1 MIENYRPD
9 PERILESIKKE
20 EEEIS
25 RAKLKIFFGMSA
37 GVGKTYSMLKAAHK
51 LKDEGVDVVVGYV
64 ETHKRSETDELVHGL
79 EIIPR
84 ISVDHHGL
92 TVEEFNIDAV
102 LERKPEVV
110 LVDELAHTNAS
121 GSRHSKRYQDVME
134 LLDHGINVY
143 TTLNVQH
150 VESQSDVV
158 EQITGVKIREILSDS
173 ILDRADSIEL
183 IDISPEGLL
192 KRLSEGK
199 VYIPERAEIAAERFF
214 RKGNIT
220 ALREMALNYV
230 AKSVDSDLQHYMER
244 KNISGPWKAGDRLM
258 VAVSPSPY
266 SEYLIRWTRRMAF
279 NLKAS
284 WVALYIDKQKPL
296 SESGQTILKN
306 NLNLARELGAEVIST
321 LDDDI
326 VSGLLR
332 VARQKNITQI
342 VVGKPLRI
350 YITDYFS
357 GGNLVERLL
366 KASGD
371 IEIHIVSQ
379 PAINRRKF
387 SFSDKFKF
395 TGKLNEYLYA
405 FLSVSAIT
413 AINLLIVNFTGYW
426 AIALI
431 YLIFILLLGLYVGR
445 GAIFIAAVL
454 SAIAWNF
461 LFIPPLFTLR
471 ISKLDD
477 LMMFFVYFITAII
490 VGGLTS
496 KLHSK
501 EWALRIREKNISDIY
516 EFSKAL
522 EKAADI
528 DEIVFTTVKYIEV
541 YFNAKTAFILR
552 NSAGELSAEQH
563 KHSSCIMHEGGRGIA
578 EWVFRNRKA
587 AGRNTDT
594 IRQASGTYIPLN
606 SPGKVMGVLCIQSE
620 KGSDFSYDQ
629 DNFFNSIV
637 YQTAIRL
644 EREMLSIENRNT
656 MLLAESERIYKIL
669 LNSIS
674 HELRTPL
681 TTITG
686 ASTSLLDEVVESR
699 PEIRKALVL
708 EIYRAG
714 ERLNRLV
721 GNLLDIS
728 RLESGMMKLNLQMH
742 EPGDLVNVVI
752 RSLEGELTEH
762 KVFIDIS
769 DGLPMINIDFVL
781 MEQAL
786 VNLVYNAV
794 NHTPQGTVINISAGL
809 SADSFQIVV
818 KDNGPGL
825 VPEEIPFLFDK
836 FHRGASSSAGGTGL
850 GLSICKGIVEAH
862 NGKITAANNPEGG
875 AVFTITLPVENQND
889 NG

>member
-1 MIENYRPD
+1 MSGYSRPD
-9 PERILESIKKE
+9 PESLLSSIKEDE
-20 EEEIS
+20 ENS
-25 RAKLKIFFGMSA
+25 RKGKLKVFFGMSA
-37 GVGKTYSMLKAAHK
+37 GVGKTYAMLRAAHK
-51 LKDEGVDVVVGYV
+51 LKDEGADVVAGYV
-64 ETHKRSETDELVHGL
+64 ETHKRAETDELVQGL
-79 EIIPR
+79 EVIPR

-102 LERKPEVV
+102 LERKPDVV
-110 LVDELAHTNAS
+110 LVDELAHSNAS
-121 GSRHSKRYQDVME
+121 GSRHDKRYQDVLE

-150 VESQSDVV
+150 IESQSDVV
-158 EQITGVKIREILSDS
+158 EQITGVKIREILPDS

-199 VYIPERAEIAAERFF
+199 VYIPERAEVASERFF

-244 KNISGPWKAGDRLM
+244 KNIPGPWKAGERLM

-279 NLKAS
+279 NLKAP
-284 WVALYIDKQKPL
+284 WIALYIEKRKIL
-296 SESGQTILKN
+296 SEPDQRILKN

-321 LDDDI
+321 IDDDI

-332 VARQKNITQI
+332 IARQKNITQI
-342 VVGKPLRI
+342 IVGKPLKI
-350 YITDYFS
+350 YIGDFFS
-357 GGNLVERLL
+357 GGDLVERLL

-379 PAINRRKF
+379 PAINRRKYR
-387 SFSDKFKF
+387 FSDRLNFS
-395 TGKLNEYLYA
+395 GRLNEYLYA
-405 FLSVSAIT
+405 LMSVCAIT
-413 AINLLIVNFTGYW
+413 AVNFLIVHFTGYW
-426 AIALI
+426 SIALI
-431 YLIFILLLGLYVGR
+431 YLIFILLMGLYIGR
-445 GAIFIAAVL
+445 GAIFVAAVL

-471 ISKLDD
+471 IAKLDD

-528 DEIVFTTVKYIEV
+528 DQIVFTTVKYIEV

-552 NSAGELSAEQH
+552 NSSGELSAEQH
-563 KHSSCIMHEGGRGIA
+563 KHSSCAMHEGGRGIA
-578 EWVFRNRKA
+578 EWVFKNRKA

-606 SPGKVMGVLCIQSE
+606 SPGKVMGVLCIHSE
-620 KGSDFSYDQ
+620 KESEFSYDQ

-637 YQTAIRL
+637 YQTSIRL
-644 EREMLSIENRNT
+644 EREMLSIENRNS
-656 MLLAESERIYKIL
+656 LLLEESERIYKIL
-669 LNSIS
+669 LNSVS

-686 ASTSLLDEVVESR
+686 ASTSLLDDVVESR
-699 PEIRKALVL
+699 PEIRKALVV
-708 EIYRAG
+708 EIYKASG
-714 ERLNRLV
+714 RLNRLV

-728 RLESGMMKLNLQMH
+728 RLESGMMKLNLQEH
-742 EPGDLVNVVI
+742 EPGDLVNVVMH
-752 RSLEGELTEH
+752 SLENELTEH
-762 KVFIDIS
+762 KVLIDIP
-769 DGLPMINIDFVL
+769 DGLPMIKIDFVL

-794 NHTPQGTVINISAGL
+794 NHTPPGTAINISAGF
-809 SADSFQIVV
+809 SGNSFRISV

-825 VPEEIPFLFDK
+825 IPEEIPFLFDK
-836 FHRGASSSAGGTGL
+836 FQKGTSSSTGGTGL
-850 GLSICKGIVEAH
+850 GLSICRGIVEAH
-862 NGKITAANNPEGG
+862 NGTITAVNNPEGG
-875 AVFTITLPVENQND
+875 AGFTITLPADNQYD